1 MRFRRLMY
9 KRENLLCGA
18 ACRTSVIDVAPGA
31 TLPHEWSL
39 LKTEPYTPAN
49 QWWNQAET
57 RRIWVSPHLVYSI
70 ATLPH
75 RCPTGFIS
83 LVAVAGF
90 QFPDDDDHDDRMMVI
105 TARCR
110 CVTLNV
116 DSSERVFLLL
126 YRASL
131 IVVNRHCSRSRIS
144 GCRKNCGRVNAAK
157 FVKVVQ
163 PLQNIG

>member
-1 MRFRRLMY
+1 MRCCLQNERHRCSSGC
-9 KRENLLCGA
+9 NVA
-18 ACRTSVIDVAPGA
+18 ARV
-31 TLPHEWSL
+31 
-39 LKTEPYTPAN
+39 
-49 QWWNQAET
+49 
-57 RRIWVSPHLVYSI
+57 I
-70 ATLPH
+70 ATENWTLYACKPVVKSS
-75 RCPTGFIS
+75 RNSPDLSFATFGVQYRNLTPPLSNWFIS